1 MCIRDS
7 ILVGLMVLVAALWFF
22 LSPAPAEALSRGAMN
37 EQWSFPAVIVREESV
52 KLADSCLL
60 YTSRCV

>member
-1 MCIRDS
+1 MAAGRYRHGYRIKGRFIL

-37 EQWSFPAVIVREESV
+37 EQWSFR
-52 KLADSCLL
+52 
-60 YTSRCV
+60 R